1 MSAVSADRR
10 AKARVLIAADHGA
23 TRAGMRTALDGEAEC
38 SEVAD
43 ADTAV
48 AAALRERPDVCLI
61 NFSSPGRGIRTA
73 AEITASIP
81 GASVVVMTE
90 RIDEDEFLTA
100 IQAGAIG
107 YLPHQIDPLRLPQV
121 IRSVMR
127 GEAAVPRM
135 LVGRLLDELRDRE
148 RRRVALRERQRVE
161 LTEREWQVVRALQQG
176 MTTRQIAEQL
186 GVAEVTVRRHVS
198 GVLHKAGVRTRPEL
212 LGLLPHEGA
221 PLPETA

>member
-1 MSAVSADRR
+1 MSAVTADRR
-10 AKARVLIAADHGA
+10 TRARVLIAADHDA
-23 TRAGMRTALDGEAEC
+23 TRAGMRTALSAEADC

-61 NFSSPGRGIRTA
+61 DFSSPGRGIRTA
-73 AEITASIP
+73 AAITASIP
-81 GASVVVMTE
+81 GASVVVLTE
-90 RIDEDEFLTA
+90 SIDEDEFLTA
-100 IQAGAIG
+100 IQAGAVG

-135 LVGRLLDELRDRE
+135 LVARLLDELRDRE

-176 MTTRQIAEQL
+176 QSTRQIAEQL

-198 GVLHKAGVRTRPEL
+198 GVLQKAGVRTRSEL
-212 LGLLPHEGA
+212 LGLLPHEGVR
-221 PLPETA
+221 LPEPV